1 MVEIIKRGHDRQ
13 AANKLRDKSKFQ
25 EIRCLYMAQ
34 HLPYPY
40 FLLTLDISAKSHSR
54 FAKPVF
60 DGILKTDECA
70 ATDKQDV
77 CGIDLDKFL
86 VWMFAPTLRG
96 YTGDRPFDDFEQ
108 RLLDTFT
115 GNIPCDRGVLAL
127 SADLIYLVNID
138 NAAFCFFHIIICCLQ
153 QLQYNILD
161 IFSYITRLCQGRCIG
176 YGERHVQ
183 YPGKGLGKECLAG
196 PGRPDQ
202 EDVSLLELDIIHDL
216 DSREEP
222 FIVIMHRDRQGLFGT
237 VLPDYIIIQCDLDF
251 RRLRYFYISL

>member
-1 MVEIIKRGHDRQ
+1 MVEIMKRGHDRQ
-13 AANKLRDKSKFQ
+13 AANKLRDESKFQ

-40 FLLTLDISAKSHSR
+40 FFLTLDIRAKSDSR
-54 FAKPVF
+54 FAKPVL

-70 ATDKQDV
+70 AADKQDV
-77 CGIDLDKFL
+77 CGINLDKFL
-86 VWMFAPTLRG
+86 VRVLAPALRG
-96 YTGDRPFDDFEQ
+96 YTGDRSFDDLEQ

-115 GNIPCDRGVLAL
+115 GHIPRDRGVFAL

-138 NAAFCFFHIIICCLQ
+138 NAAFRLFHIIICCLQ

-176 YGERHVQ
+176 YGEWHVQ

-202 EDVSLLELDIIHDL
+202 EDVPLLKLDIIHDL

-222 FIVIMHRDRQGLFGT
+222 FIVIMHRDCKGLFGT
-237 VLPDYIIIQCDLDF
+237 VLPDYVI
-251 RRLRYFYISL
+251 